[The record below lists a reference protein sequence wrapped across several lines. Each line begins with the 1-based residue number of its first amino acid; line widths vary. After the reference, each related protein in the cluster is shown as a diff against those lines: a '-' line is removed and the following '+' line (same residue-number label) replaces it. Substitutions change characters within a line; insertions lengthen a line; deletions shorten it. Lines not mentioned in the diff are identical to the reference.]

1 MESRARGSG
10 RGSCPVPLLRCLG
23 QRTMS
28 PAADTCN
35 RVRAV
40 AMVCRRPTSPGQ
52 GARTEPGIQVA
63 LCGRCHL
70 ALPHPSQSIHMPVSH
85 WAFSRCQSRP
95 RPVQHVPSSASPV
108 PSAPFAALL
117 LPGDVATTALAPRE
131 KGSGVESRRSV
142 ISAVSAWLPSQPR
155 QLPFSAVSPPLCSHT
170 APRIRDCSCLP
181 GCPSP
186 PPAPS
191 GLLPA
196 PLKLLLAQRSQW
208 LQGWVSRAVELLLP

>member
-1 MESRARGSG
+1 
-10 RGSCPVPLLRCLG
+10 
-23 QRTMS
+23 MS

-40 AMVCRRPTSPGQ
+40 AMVCKCPTSPRQ
-52 GARTEPGIQVA
+52 GARTEPGIRVT

-70 ALPHPSQSIHMPVSH
+70 ALPHPSQSTPVPVSH
-85 WAFSRCQSRP
+85 QGFSRCQSRP
-95 RPVQHVPSSASPV
+95 RPVQHMPSSASPV
-108 PSAPFAALL
+108 PPAPFVALL
-117 LPGDVATTALAPRE
+117 PPGDVATTALVPQE

-142 ISAVSAWLPSQPR
+142 TAVSAWLPSQPH
-155 QLPFSAVSPPLCSHT
+155 QLPFSTVSPSICSHT

-181 GCPSP
+181 VCPSP

-196 PLKLLLAQRSQW
+196 PLKSLPAQRSQW